1 MGADYVIAVH
11 RPYNQAM
18 QAVILSIGDE
28 LALGQTVDTNTA
40 YLAAKLAELG
50 IWTLYHQT
58 LADEKAL
65 IAGAIVAATAQAE
78 LVLITGGL
86 GPTKDDLTR
95 QALAQ
100 AMGVELVE
108 DAESL
113 KAIEAFFV
121 GRSKTITDANRVQA
135 LLPDGTQGI
144 PNAKGTAPGIRAAL
158 GKAMVFVMPG
168 VPFEMRAMYDTTVLP
183 AITDKAGGGR
193 TILTT
198 KVNTFGLG
206 ESSVGQLIGDLM
218 DRDRNPTVG
227 TTVANGIVSV
237 RIRSEFADADEA
249 QSQLDVSIK
258 EVQQRLGPVVFGR
271 DDQTIASTLLDALRD
286 RKLTIAT
293 AESCTGGLIGKML
306 TDVAGSSDVYAGGWV
321 TYTNEMKQ
329 AMLGVPVE
337 VIESHGAVS
346 GQTVCAMAAG
356 ALERSGADIAL
367 SVSGVAGPGGGTPD
381 KPVGTV
387 WLGLASRI
395 NGGEPS
401 VQAVMVKFPGGRP
414 QVRTRAAMCALQMA
428 RLHLGNRP
436 FTDIAW
442 VMQTH
447 PNT

>member
-1 MGADYVIAVH
+1 
-11 RPYNQAM
+11 M

-50 IWTLYHQT
+50 MWTLYHQT
-58 LADEKAL
+58 MADDQAL
-65 IAGAIVAATAQAE
+65 IAGAITRATDSAE

-86 GPTKDDLTR
+86 GPTRDDLTR

-100 AMGVELVE
+100 AMGVELKE
-108 DAESL
+108 DAQSL
-113 KAIEAFFV
+113 EAINAFFS
-121 GRSKTITDANRVQA
+121 GRGKALTEANRVQA
-135 LLPDGTQGI
+135 LLPDGSEGI
-144 PNAKGTAPGIRAAL
+144 PNAKGTAPGIQAAM

-168 VPFEMRAMYDTTVLP
+168 VPFEMRAMYDTSVLP
-183 AITDKAGGGR
+183 AITGNAGVGPA
-193 TILTT
+193 ILTT

-237 RIRSEFADADEA
+237 RIRSEFTDAIEA
-249 QSQLDVSIK
+249 RTHLDATVK
-258 EVQQRLGPVVFGR
+258 EVEQRLGPIVFGR
-271 DDQTIASTLLDALRD
+271 DEQTIAGTLLDVLRN
-286 RKLTIAT
+286 RKLMIAT

-329 AMLGVPVE
+329 AMLGVSAE
-337 VIESHGAVS
+337 VIDTHGAVS

-367 SVSGVAGPGGGTPD
+367 SVSGIAGPGGGTPD

-387 WLGLASRI
+387 WLGLASRT
-395 NGGEPS
+395 NGDRPD
-401 VQAVMVKFPGGRP
+401 VRAIRVKFPGGRP

-428 RLHLGNRP
+428 RLHLANRP
-436 FTDIAW
+436 LTDISW
-442 VMQTH
+442 VTQTH
-447 PNT
+447 PTA